1 MRRLL
6 LILVLAVTILGSGG
20 AGDGQSRELRIG
32 LPRLPVVLDPA
43 TAQDASDRFLYP
55 QIFET
60 LVRFRDGGTDVEPGL
75 ATSWQVSRDGLTW
88 SFRLRPHVRFHDG
101 TLLTADHVGLAL
113 QRQMARRP
121 PLHPNPPAP

>member
-43 TAQDASDRFLYP
+43 TAQDGSDRFLYP
-55 QIFET
+55 PIFET
-60 LVRFRDGGTDVEPGL
+60 LVRGPRGVGGGRAALGPGHGRG
-75 ATSWQVSRDGLTW
+75 AGGRGWGGGRFPGGP
-88 SFRLRPHVRFHDG
+88 RLRFFP
-101 TLLTADHVGLAL
+101 L
-113 QRQMARRP
+113 P
-121 PLHPNPPAP
+121 PPGRGSLG

>member
-43 TAQDASDRFLYP
+43 TAQDASDRVLYP

-60 LVRFRDGGTDVEPGL
+60 LVRVGAVGRTAAATVRTELAQPFAPLLAVLAHPALAIVLPTSDVVAG
-75 ATSWQVSRDGLTW
+75 AT
-88 SFRLRPHVRFHDG
+88 RPF
-101 TLLTADHVGLAL
+101 L
-113 QRQMARRP
+113 
-121 PLHPNPPAP
+121 